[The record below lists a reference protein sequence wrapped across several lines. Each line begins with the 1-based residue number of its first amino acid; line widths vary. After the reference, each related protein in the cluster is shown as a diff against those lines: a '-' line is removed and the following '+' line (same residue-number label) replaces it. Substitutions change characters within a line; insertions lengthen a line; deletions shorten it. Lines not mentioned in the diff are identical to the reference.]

1 MKIYTRTG
9 DQGGTG
15 LFGGERVSKDDARV
29 CTYGA
34 LDEANATLGVC
45 AAAVD
50 LPAEIRTQ
58 LHVLMSDLFDVGAEL
73 ATPAP
78 DEATLRARLGSLVD
92 QARVTAL
99 EHAIDAAEAEL
110 APLRTFI
117 LPTGTEA
124 AARLHFARTVV
135 RRAEREVVALAR
147 AHFVRPVVV
156 MFLNRLSDALFV
168 WARLANARA
177 RVPDAPWQKRT

>member
-92 QARVTAL
+92 QARVT
-99 EHAIDAAEAEL
+99 
-110 APLRTFI
+110 FI